1 MLKLTFKN
9 LRANKV
15 RFALT
20 TFGVV
25 LAVSF
30 VVSAF
35 VLGDGLRSTFT
46 SLSDEIVA
54 ETDVAVRPVDEFGA
68 PTVLSTDDL
77 AIVEAT
83 DGVAEAVASTEAPE
97 NSVRP
102 INADGDEIPSNGP
115 PQLAFSWS
123 DNEALSPVTLVEGD
137 SPEVGEFVMDLD
149 SAATHGF
156 DIGETYTVI
165 TPSGRQEL
173 TLSGLSRFGTDNQT
187 LGAVLMGMNAD
198 QVDEL
203 FGTTGYDE
211 IAISVED
218 GVDPDQ
224 VIASL
229 RASLVDYEVVD
240 QATVAGDQAA
250 EFNQGIDIVQ
260 NILLG
265 FAGVSLFVSIF
276 IIYNTFAIVLSQRTR
291 EMGLLR
297 AIGADSR
304 QLRRS
309 AMGEA
314 LVIGVLASVLGI
326 IGGLLVA
333 AGLTALFGLIGA
345 DLPDYPTIISVRT
358 VSAATLVGIGV
369 TVVAAFGPT
378 RKASRIAPIAAI
390 RDGGEAGAP
399 RSRTRLLTGG
409 VFVAA
414 GVILGGLGL
423 AGTGSTSGTVSLMA
437 LGAIGVFLGVTFASP
452 LLVGPVV
459 SMVGWPLR
467 RLGVAGKLA
476 GQNAQ
481 RNSRRTATT
490 AAALMIGL
498 AVVSMALVVGE
509 SVKAQFRE
517 TLESSVTAEYL
528 VVDQTSDAGFPT
540 TVVDDIAADPA
551 FGDVTGFKYADVSVN
566 GSIEEAVAADLGA
579 MPALFD
585 IDVSDGGFV
594 DDGTS
599 LLVSRSRA
607 DDWDLAVGDSITM
620 AFTTGVRTDLTISG
634 IYDDEFLVEEPWLL
648 DQRTFADAGVTVA
661 DNWLAFSSVDGADP
675 AAVGTALAALGTTYP
690 QADIQ
695 TAAEFQET
703 LEGLI
708 DQILTV
714 LNALVA
720 LAVVIALIGIAN
732 TLALSIHERTRELG
746 LVRAVGMS
754 RRQVRRMVRYEA
766 ALIAFFGAALGIAI
780 GIAFGAATVTA
791 LPDSFTST
799 LAIPGGQ
806 IAVLLVTA
814 AFAGLTAAWL
824 PARRAGRMNILAAIA
839 SN

>member
-54 ETDVAVRPVDEFGA
+54 DTDVAVRPLDEFGA
-68 PTVLSTDDL
+68 PTALTAEDL
-77 AIVEAT
+77 AVVKAT
-83 DGVAEAVASTEAPE
+83 NGVAEAVASTEAPE

-102 INADGDEIPSNGP
+102 INADGDEIPTNGP

-123 DNEALSPVTLVEGD
+123 DNEALSPFTLVEGD
-137 SPEVGEFVMDLD
+137 SPEVGQFVMDLD
-149 SAATHGF
+149 GATTHGF
-156 DIGETYTVI
+156 DVGETYTVI

-187 LGAVLMGMNAD
+187 LGAVLMGMSAD

-211 IAISVED
+211 IAISVDD

-229 RASLVDYEVVD
+229 RGSLVDYEVVD
-240 QATVAGDQAA
+240 QATVARDQSA

-314 LVIGVLASVLGI
+314 LVIGGLASVLGI
-326 IGGLLVA
+326 VGGLLVA

-345 DLPDYPTIISVRT
+345 DLPDYPTIVSTRT
-358 VSAATLVGIGV
+358 VLAATLVGIGV

-378 RKASRIAPIAAI
+378 RKAARVAPIAAI

-399 RSRTRLLTGG
+399 RSRTRLLAGG
-409 VFVAA
+409 VFVTA

-437 LGAIGVFLGVTFASP
+437 IGAIGVFLGVTFASP

-459 SMVGWPLR
+459 TVVGWPLR

-476 GQNAQ
+476 GQNAR

-509 SVKAQFRE
+509 SVKAQFRQ
-517 TLESSVTAEYL
+517 TLQSSVAAEYL

-566 GSIEEAVAADLGA
+566 GSIDEAVAADLGT

-585 IDVSDGGFV
+585 IDVTAGDYA
-594 DDGTS
+594 DDGAS

-607 DDWDLAVGDSITM
+607 DDWDLTVGDRITV
-620 AFTTGVRTDLTISG
+620 AFTTGVSADLTISG
-634 IYDDEFLVEEPWLL
+634 IYDDEFLIEEPWLL
-648 DQRTFADAGVTVA
+648 DQRTFADAGLNVA

-675 AAVGTALAALGTTYP
+675 VAVDTALSTLSATYP
-690 QADIQ
+690 QADVQ
-695 TAAEFQET
+695 TAGEFQET

-766 ALIAFFGAALGIAI
+766 ALIAFFGAVLGIAI
-780 GIAFGAATVTA
+780 GIAFGSATVTA
-791 LPDSFTST
+791 LPDNFTST
-799 LAIPGGQ
+799 LAIPSGQ
-806 IAVLLVTA
+806 IAVLLITA

-824 PARRAGRMNILAAIA
+824 PARRAGRMNILEAIA
-839 SN
+839 TN